1 MNHRDTDYLYISTR
15 LKARSQ
21 NLFSR
26 EKLNRLIAARTGE
39 DAVKLLTENGWA
51 AFAPDDLSACEAE
64 IARQQQESF
73 ELLYRYAPDR
83 RMIDLF
89 RLKYDYHNLKS
100 VIKAG
105 ALGSDPS
112 PLLSAA
118 GTIPPAALLFAAREH
133 DWTKLPGAMK
143 QAAAEAADLLARTG
157 DPQLSDLLLDR
168 AMTAQMLEMAR
179 ESESGFLLGYVR
191 LMIDLQNLRVLTRA
205 ARAKKGYDYL
215 KRALFPGGGVTAA
228 GLTGE
233 ITPELLRAKFGGSLR
248 RSGGGSLFR
257 PFRRQSRGPRSRLRQ
272 RVDFLSAHLR
282 PCSLRRGTGHRV
294 SSRKGSRA
302 CLGPYRNGRASRGP
316 YPRTDYRKAEDQ
328 LCIRQPSLGTDRA

>member
-100 VIKAG
+100 VIKAD

-118 GTIPPAALLFAAREH
+118 GTRRRRCFLQRGS
-133 DWTKLPGAMK
+133 T
-143 QAAAEAADLLARTG
+143 TG
-157 DPQLSDLLLDR
+157 PSCP
-168 AMTAQMLEMAR
+168 
-179 ESESGFLLGYVR
+179 VR
-191 LMIDLQNLRVLTRA
+191 
-205 ARAKKGYDYL
+205 
-215 KRALFPGGGVTAA
+215 
-228 GLTGE
+228 
-233 ITPELLRAKFGGSLR
+233 
-248 RSGGGSLFR
+248 
-257 PFRRQSRGPRSRLRQ
+257 
-272 RVDFLSAHLR
+272 
-282 PCSLRRGTGHRV
+282 
-294 SSRKGSRA
+294 
-302 CLGPYRNGRASRGP
+302 
-316 YPRTDYRKAEDQ
+316 
-328 LCIRQPSLGTDRA
+328 